1 MLSIGVTYADVTLTG
16 TVNQT
21 YTNTSFGSTSS
32 TTIGS
37 RAGAT
42 GDSFITF
49 AGSEDLGDGL
59 KASFK
64 IEPRVNMNGSD
75 STTPGLFG
83 VNREAHVDLGGA
95 FGSVAIGNN
104 YTPMFL
110 LAVAPYDV
118 NGSTNAGGYMVSNV
132 ASFNATNSIAYT
144 LPKLVDGLTAQIALN
159 KAGTNNTSTGNST
172 GYGLSYTTGGF
183 SAGFSGE
190 TTTNGTLQF
199 VNQSGTFTAVG
210 SGTTD
215 VTKTAYGVSYDFG
228 AAKVTLQGVNAKNTA
243 DKIDSM
249 GYGVHVPFG
258 AFALNLSS
266 STMNTTV
273 GSAAATKYT
282 GMQIGANYALSKRT
296 SVYFLNADYKATA
309 TNLKQTSIG
318 VTHAF

>member
-37 RAGAT
+37 RLGAT

-64 IEPRVNMNGSD
+64 IEPRLNISYAD
-75 STTPGLFG
+75 ASSIFG
-83 VNREAHVDLGGA
+83 ANREAHVDLGGA

-144 LPKLVDGLTAQIALN
+144 LPKLVDGLSIQVALN
-159 KAGTNNTSTGNST
+159 KAGTNNTSAGNST
-172 GYGLSYTTGGF
+172 GYGLSYSTGGF
-183 SAGFSGE
+183 SAGFAGE

-199 VNQSGTFTAVG
+199 VNQLGALAGVGT
-210 SGTTD
+210 GTTD
-215 VTKTAYGVSYDFG
+215 VTKTAYGASYDFG
-228 AAKVTLQGVNAKNTA
+228 AAKVALQGVNAKNTA
-243 DKIDSM
+243 DKIDTM
-249 GYGVHVPFG
+249 GYGVHIPFG
-258 AFALNLSS
+258 SFALNLSS

-309 TNLKQTSIG
+309 ANLKQTSVG
-318 VTHAF
+318 VSHSF